1 MVVRPGRNEDG
12 NVSNNNIARRNFL
25 LQAGSGVVALS
36 LAPMSARAT
45 PTMVETEIKKL
56 IGDRKPGDG
65 FIKLTLP
72 AIAENASVVPM
83 RVKVESPMQPDEYV
97 KAVHIFADGNPLP
110 GVASYRF
117 GPQNGRAEFSL
128 RIRLAK
134 TQKIVALA
142 EMSDGRAF
150 ISRQEIKVTLG
161 GCGG

>member
-1 MVVRPGRNEDG
+1 M
-12 NVSNNNIARRNFL
+12 
-25 LQAGSGVVALS
+25 VALT
-36 LAPMSARAT
+36 LAPMSVQAT
-45 PTMVETEIKKL
+45 PSMVEAEIKKL
-56 IGDRKPGDG
+56 IGDTKPADG
-65 FIKLTLP
+65 LIKLTLP

-83 RVKVESPMQPDEYV
+83 RVKVKSPMTPDDYV
-97 KAVHIFADGNPLP
+97 KAVHLFADGNPLP

-150 ISRQEIKVTLG
+150 ISRREIKVTLG